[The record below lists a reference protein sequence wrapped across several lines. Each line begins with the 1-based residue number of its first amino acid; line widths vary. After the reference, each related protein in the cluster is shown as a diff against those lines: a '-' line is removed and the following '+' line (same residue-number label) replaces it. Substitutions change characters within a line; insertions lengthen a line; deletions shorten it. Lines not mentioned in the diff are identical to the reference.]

1 MNLYLDLF
9 LTYAKVGAMTF
20 GGGYAMLPIL
30 KREMVDNKRWITED
44 ELIDCYAI
52 GQCTPGVIAVN
63 AATLIG
69 YRKKGIFGSIC
80 ATVGVVTPPICIII
94 IIASILTAFQDNQY
108 VQHAFAGMNVAICA
122 VIAVTVAKLM
132 KKTWTDP
139 ITVCIGIAV
148 FIASLLFQNVTTV
161 VFVVIAA
168 IIGISVSNLKKHL
181 KNGDKKEGKK

>member
-1 MNLYLDLF
+1 MNLCLDLF

-30 KREMVDNKRWITED
+30 KREMVDNKGWITED

-69 YRKKGIFGSIC
+69 YRQKGIWGSIC
-80 ATVGVVTPPICIII
+80 ATVGVITPPICIILLV
-94 IIASILTAFQDNQY
+94 ASILTAFQDNQY
-108 VQHAFAGMNVAICA
+108 VQHAFAGMNVAISA

-132 KKTWTDP
+132 KKTWSD
-139 ITVCIGIAV
+139 ITTICIGIAV
-148 FIASLLFQNVTTV
+148 FIASILLPNVTTV
-161 VFVVIAA
+161 VFVLISAV
-168 IIGISVSNLKKHL
+168 IGIIINSIKTKKRL
-181 KNGDKKEGKK
+181 DGSEGKKK